1 MGRGIA
7 DEATLRKW
15 KPDHTAIGALA
26 RATDSLGLCVFARG
40 VNNDYELVV
49 RAFPAGVGIAE
60 DPASGAANGLIAE
73 WIALREPG
81 SPLARGYRVS
91 QGREVGR
98 DASITIRID
107 ANGAVWVG
115 GQTHTIISGTADWPA
130 RA

>member
-1 MGRGIA
+1 M
-7 DEATLRKW
+7 
-15 KPDHTAIGALA
+15 
-26 RATDSLGLCVFARG
+26 FARG